1 MSLLVAVPCGVAAAI
16 AYGAAT
22 AVQHSAAYTG
32 TGEANVRGLLR
43 LLKDPRWLLSI
54 GGDVIGLMFQVVALS
69 TGPVVLIQPLLVL
82 ALPVSLPV
90 GWALGGPRPQRGDY
104 LACVGILGGLAV
116 FFVMI
121 GDPGQAQP
129 LTARAASL
137 AIVIVLGLGAG
148 ACLAVRGRHAALRA
162 GVYGG
167 VAGAWFGAVGVLLNA
182 LATVWNEHGM
192 SGIAAADGLV
202 PLIGLLVV
210 SAVGIT
216 LTQISFQI
224 GALGA
229 SFPAN
234 KAADPV
240 VAVLLGATL
249 LQEHVP
255 ASPVSLLAY
264 GGCLAVIVAG
274 AVRLANPTQVSGVHQ
289 RE

>member
-1 MSLLVAVPCGVAAAI
+1 
-16 AYGAAT
+16 
-22 AVQHSAAYTG
+22 
-32 TGEANVRGLLR
+32 
-43 LLKDPRWLLSI
+43 
-54 GGDVIGLMFQVVALS
+54 
-69 TGPVVLIQPLLVL
+69 
-82 ALPVSLPV
+82 
-90 GWALGGPRPQRGDY
+90 
-104 LACVGILGGLAV
+104 
-116 FFVMI
+116 
-121 GDPGQAQP
+121 
-129 LTARAASL
+129 
-137 AIVIVLGLGAG
+137 
-148 ACLAVRGRHAALRA
+148 
-162 GVYGG
+162 
-167 VAGAWFGAVGVLLNA
+167 
-182 LATVWNEHGM
+182 M